1 MLSLVAR
8 ILSAISGS
16 PEAQAPDAM
25 DTAAEQALPSVSTDL
40 RVGDYQAREIWKQAV
55 QTAEYDISQVR
66 GARGITGALGA

>member
-1 MLSLVAR
+1 
-8 ILSAISGS
+8 
-16 PEAQAPDAM
+16 M